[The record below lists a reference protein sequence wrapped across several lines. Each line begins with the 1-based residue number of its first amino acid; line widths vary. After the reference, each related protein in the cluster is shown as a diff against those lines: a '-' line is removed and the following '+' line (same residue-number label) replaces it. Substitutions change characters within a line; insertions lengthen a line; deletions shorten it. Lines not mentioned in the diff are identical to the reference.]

1 MNISQDQPA
10 RLLDFGYTE
19 VEARFLY
26 LVATHSGYFTVRQ
39 FLDFAKAKSGKRNAR
54 LVEKLFS
61 LGHASAQRYTRRS
74 LVYHL
79 CSRQLYSAI
88 SKDYLRNRR
97 EHELTHIKTRLLALD
112 FILTHPKEDYF
123 ETAEAKRRY
132 FIQRFQV
139 NESVFSPCEGHRSG
153 ITFADR
159 FPLCVAY
166 PSPDY
171 MPVVTFTYV
180 DTEHRNLD
188 AYIAHLRTY
197 RPLFRRLPGFQFL
210 YISTATGLRREAA
223 ELFSLLIE
231 GKGLSDLTRYFDLET
246 KWEREQYRLVTEQD
260 TIFLSQARKRYT
272 GESISSLYHLWKRNK
287 LPKDFQAEAARV
299 SPYPQKIFFRPI
311 TVPGHEAIFGD
322 STKNWGD
329 GWQIRGCSG
338 AASPRRSPSKL
349 TQTLQRSADA

>member
-1 MNISQDQPA
+1 MNISQDQLG

-54 LVEKLFS
+54 LVENLFS

-88 SKDYLRNRR
+88 GKDYLRNRR
-97 EHELTHIKTRLLALD
+97 EHELAHIKTRLLALD
-112 FILTHPKEDYF
+112 FILAHPKEDYF
-123 ETAEAKRRY
+123 ETAEAKRQY
-132 FIQRFQV
+132 FVQRFHI
-139 NESVFSPCEGHRSG
+139 NETLFSPSEEHPTG
-153 ITFADR
+153 IVFTDR

-171 MPVVTFTYV
+171 IPVVTFTYV
-180 DTEHRNLD
+180 DPDHRNLD
-188 AYIAHLRTY
+188 AYMAHLRIY
-197 RPLFRRLPGFQFL
+197 RPLFRQLPGFQFL
-210 YISTATGLRREAA
+210 YVSTPTRLQKEAA
-223 ELFSLLIE
+223 ELFSLLVE

-246 KWEREQYRLVTEQD
+246 KWNREQYRLVTEQD
-260 TIFLSQARKRYT
+260 AIFLSDARKRYT
-272 GESISSLYHLWKRNK
+272 GESISNLYYLWKRNQ
-287 LPKDFQAEAARV
+287 LPKDFQAEAALASR
-299 SPYPQKIFFRPI
+299 PTQKILFRAT
-311 TVPGHEAIFGD
+311 TVPGHEAVFRD

-329 GWQIRGCSG
+329 GWEIRGCSG
-338 AASPRRSPSKL
+338 ARSPRGSVARPAQSP
-349 TQTLQRSADA
+349 QRTADA